1 MLKKR
6 IASAVVTTICTG
18 LLVTGVVAANPGG
31 STNPESTILVKA
43 EDKQKTVD
51 SKGTE
56 ESTEKDSSAIKEEK
70 KDTEPAKDE
79 DKKKTDVTKT
89 KKEKQTDTKEKKTSE
104 SSANTNAGT
113 SSASTS
119 KPTNTT
125 PSGSSGS
132 GGQTQ
137 PSKPAHSHNFS
148 IPITQTINHPAEY
161 TEVYHPEVGHEVQ
174 RCKGCG
180 IANPDSAHKE
190 AHLLAG
196 EPSGTY
202 SDWVVDQ
209 AAWTEQVMVKA
220 PWTEQVVTGYQC
232 SCGAKR

>member
-6 IASAVVTTICTG
+6 VASAVATTLCTG

-31 STNPESTILVKA
+31 STDPERSILVRV
-43 EDKQKTVD
+43 EDEQKTVD
-51 SKGTE
+51 SKVTE
-56 ESTEKDSSAIKEEK
+56 KSTAKDSSAIKEEK
-70 KDTEPAKDE
+70 KNIETTKNE
-79 DKKKTDVTKT
+79 DKKKT
-89 KKEKQTDTKEKKTSE
+89 KEKKIQKEDLTNTKKKQTAD

-113 SSASTS
+113 SSS
-119 KPTNTT
+119 KPINTT
-125 PSGSSGS
+125 PSGSGGS
-132 GGQTQ
+132 QTPPTQ
-137 PSKPAHSHNFS
+137 PSKPTHSHDFS

-161 TEVYHPEVGHEVQ
+161 TEIYHPEVGHEIQ

-180 IANPDSAHKE
+180 IVNPDSAHKE

-202 SDWVVDQ
+202 GDWIVDQ
-209 AAWTEQVMVKA
+209 DAWTERVKVKDAWTEQII
-220 PWTEQVVTGYQC
+220 TGYQC

>member
-6 IASAVVTTICTG
+6 VASAVATTLCTG

-31 STNPESTILVKA
+31 STDPERSILVRV
-43 EDKQKTVD
+43 EDEQKIAD
-51 SKGTE
+51 SKV
-56 ESTEKDSSAIKEEK
+56 TEKSTAKDNSAIKEEK
-70 KDTEPAKDE
+70 KIQKE
-79 DKKKTDVTKT
+79 DLTNTKKK
-89 KKEKQTDTKEKKTSE
+89 QTAD

-113 SSASTS
+113 SSS
-119 KPTNTT
+119 KPINTT
-125 PSGSSGS
+125 PSGSGGS
-132 GGQTQ
+132 QTPPTQ
-137 PSKPAHSHNFS
+137 PSKPTHSHDFS

-161 TEVYHPEVGHEVQ
+161 TEIYHPEVGHEIQ

-180 IANPDSAHKE
+180 IVNPDSAHKE

-202 SDWVVDQ
+202 GDWIVDQ
-209 AAWTEQVMVKA
+209 DAWTERVKVKDAWTEQII
-220 PWTEQVVTGYQC
+220 TGYQC